1 MHCLARDERGDG
13 DGEGGRK
20 RSRMVNRGGGWKKR
34 EKERRATDARKCP
47 DVNAINLLR
56 TLHFNIYPGDAH
68 SLTSFPF
75 SPSSSPRLLLRF
87 FLVLVSPALALL
99 SRATLRLIS
108 SFFFRTPHIFPVSLF
123 KFLRLYLPWWNRA
136 R

>member
-13 DGEGGRK
+13 DGKGGRK

-34 EKERRATDARKCP
+34 EKERWATDARKCP
-47 DVNAINLLR
+47 DVNAINLLG
-56 TLHFNIYPGDAH
+56 TLHFNIYPGGAH

-75 SPSSSPRLLLRF
+75 SPSSSPRLFLRF
-87 FLVLVSPALALL
+87 FLVLVSPLL
-99 SRATLRLIS
+99 SHASLRLIS
-108 SFFFRTPHIFPVSLF
+108 SFFFGTSHIFPVSLF
-123 KFLRLYLPWWNRA
+123 KFLRFYLPWWNRA